1 MPVSMSEPQL
11 IRCQSCGA
19 ANRVSAVKLRQGLQP
34 VCGRC
39 KTPLAGAAAP
49 DGHPIAVNDANFSEQ
64 VERSPLPVLV
74 DVWAPWCGPCRM
86 VAPAIEELASELA
99 GRVRVAKLNADEN
112 PATTARLRVQGIP
125 ALIIYQNGREVD
137 RLVGAQPKSAIA
149 RRLQAVIA

>member
-1 MPVSMSEPQL
+1 
-11 IRCQSCGA
+11 
-19 ANRVSAVKLRQGLQP
+19 
-34 VCGRC
+34 
-39 KTPLAGAAAP
+39 
-49 DGHPIAVNDANFSEQ
+49 
-64 VERSPLPVLV
+64 
-74 DVWAPWCGPCRM
+74 M

-125 ALIIYQNGREVD
+125 ALIIFQNGREVD